1 MKGMTIRRAVQI
13 CGGELLGRGG
23 FDTELGKVVIDS
35 RAVEPGDFFVA
46 YKGER
51 ADGHDYIS
59 AAFDRGAVCCLA
71 QRVPEGETRP
81 ILLVPDVQAALEQIC
96 AEYRRDLRL
105 PVIGITGSVGKTS
118 AKEMISA
125 VLSQRLNVLK
135 TDKNLNNQ
143 IGVPMTI
150 SRIRPEHQAA
160 VVEMGI
166 SGFGEMSCLAQIA
179 RPDMAVFTLIGHA
192 HLEFLHDLDGVLKA
206 KTEMLDYMADDAP
219 VVINGDDE
227 KLRGLKCRQR
237 KISFGLGGN
246 CDVRAEKIS
255 HSPTGETLCD
265 IVWGARRIPARI
277 NAYGQHMIYAAL
289 EGAAVGMLMGLSD
302 GEIIRGIAAFETVGR
317 RAAVTDTGYMTLI
330 DDSYNA
336 NPDSV
341 KCGIDSLM
349 KMPGRHVCI
358 LGDMLELGGGSEE
371 MHYDV
376 GRYAAEKGAELVLT
390 SGALSAHTCRGAGER
405 GLHFDTRE
413 ELVQALPGLIKK
425 GDAVLVKASLGSR
438 FDRISEALKALNAET
453 QRR

>member
-1 MKGMTIRRAVQI
+1 MRGMTISRAAAVCGGRI
-13 CGGELLGRGG
+13 CGEGD
-23 FDTELGKVVIDS
+23 FNAELGSVVIDS
-35 RAVEPGDFFVA
+35 RTVEAGDFFVA

-51 ADGHDYIS
+51 VDGHDYIS

-166 SGFGEMSCLAQIA
+166 SGFGEMSVLAKIA

-192 HLEFLHDLDGVLKA
+192 HLEFLHDLDGVLRA
-206 KTEMLDYMADDAP
+206 KTEMLDFMADDAP
-219 VVINGDDE
+219 VLINGDDE
-227 KLRGLKCRQR
+227 KLRGLQCRQK
-237 KISFGLGGN
+237 KISFGLGEN
-246 CDVRAEKIS
+246 CDIRAENIRLGES
-255 HSPTGETLCD
+255 GETFCD
-265 IVWGARRIPARI
+265 IVYGERRIPVEIRASGR
-277 NAYGQHMIYAAL
+277 HMIYAAL
-289 EGAAVGMLMGLSD
+289 EGAAVGLLMGLSD
-302 GEIIRGIAAFETVGR
+302 GEIVKGVASFETVGR
-317 RAAVTDTGYMTLI
+317 RAAVCDTGFITLI

-358 LGDMLELGGGSEE
+358 LGDMLELGEGSGE
-371 MHYDV
+371 MHFDV
-376 GRYAAEKGAELVLT
+376 GRYAGEKGAELVLT
-390 SGALSAHTCRGAGER
+390 SGPLSKETCRGAGER
-405 GLHFDTRE
+405 GRHFATRE
-413 ELVQALPGLIKK
+413 ELIAALPGLIQK
-425 GDAVLVKASLGSR
+425 GDRVLVKASLGSR
-438 FDRISEALKALNAET
+438 FDQISEALKELK
-453 QRR
+453 

>member
-1 MKGMTIRRAVQI
+1 MRGMTISRAAAV
-13 CGGELLGRGG
+13 CGGRLCGEGDFGA
-23 FDTELGKVVIDS
+23 ELGSVVIDS
-35 RAVEPGDFFVA
+35 RAVSAGDFFVA

-51 ADGHDYIS
+51 VDGHDYIS
-59 AAFDRGAVCCLA
+59 AAFDRGAVCFLA

-81 ILLVPDVQAALEQIC
+81 ILLVPDVQTALEQIC

-166 SGFGEMSCLAQIA
+166 SGFGEMSVLAKIA

-192 HLEFLHDLDGVLKA
+192 HLEFLHDLDGVLRA
-206 KTEMLDYMADDAP
+206 KTEMLDFMADDAP
-219 VVINGDDE
+219 VLINGDDE
-227 KLRGLKCRQR
+227 KLRGLQCRQK
-237 KISFGLGGN
+237 KISFGLGEN
-246 CDVRAEKIS
+246 CDVRAENIRLGES
-255 HSPTGETLCD
+255 GETFCD
-265 IVWGARRIPARI
+265 IVYGERRIPVEIR
-277 NAYGQHMIYAAL
+277 AYGRHMIYAAL
-289 EGAAVGMLMGLSD
+289 EGAAVGLLMGLSD
-302 GEIIRGIAAFETVGR
+302 GEIVKGVASFETVGR
-317 RAAVTDTGYMTLI
+317 RAAVCDTGFITLI

-358 LGDMLELGGGSEE
+358 LGDMLELGEGSGE
-371 MHYDV
+371 MHFDV
-376 GRYAAEKGAELVLT
+376 GRYAGEKGAELVLT
-390 SGALSAHTCRGAGER
+390 SGPLSKETCRGAGER
-405 GLHFDTRE
+405 GRHFATRE
-413 ELVQALPGLIKK
+413 ELIAALPGLIQK
-425 GDAVLVKASLGSR
+425 GDRVLVKASLGSR
-438 FDRISEALKALNAET
+438 FDQISEALKELK
-453 QRR
+453 

>member
-1 MKGMTIRRAVQI
+1 MREMTISRAAAV
-13 CGGELLGRGG
+13 CGGRLCGEGDFGA
-23 FDTELGKVVIDS
+23 ELGSVVIDS
-35 RAVEPGDFFVA
+35 RAVSAGDFFVA

-51 ADGHDYIS
+51 VDGHDYIS

-81 ILLVPDVQAALEQIC
+81 VILVPDVQTALEQIC

-166 SGFGEMSCLAQIA
+166 SGFGEMSVLAKIA

-192 HLEFLHDLDGVLKA
+192 HLEFLHDLDGVLRA
-206 KTEMLDYMADDAP
+206 KTEMLDFMADDAP
-219 VVINGDDE
+219 VLINGDDE
-227 KLRGLKCRQR
+227 KLRGLQCRQK
-237 KISFGLGGN
+237 KISFGLGEN
-246 CDVRAEKIS
+246 CDIRAENIRLGES
-255 HSPTGETLCD
+255 GETFCD
-265 IVWGARRIPARI
+265 IVYGERRIPVEIR
-277 NAYGQHMIYAAL
+277 AYGRHMIYAAL
-289 EGAAVGMLMGLSD
+289 EGAAVGLLMGLSD
-302 GEIIRGIAAFETVGR
+302 GEIVKGVASFETVGR
-317 RAAVTDTGYMTLI
+317 RAAVCDTGFITLI

-358 LGDMLELGGGSEE
+358 LGDMLELGEGSGE
-371 MHYDV
+371 MHFDV
-376 GRYAAEKGAELVLT
+376 GRYAGEKGAELVLT
-390 SGALSAHTCRGAGER
+390 SGPLSRETCRGAGER
-405 GLHFDTRE
+405 GRHFATRE
-413 ELVQALPGLIKK
+413 ELIAALPGLIQK
-425 GDAVLVKASLGSR
+425 GDKVLVKASLGSR
-438 FDRISEALKALNAET
+438 FDQISEALKELK
-453 QRR
+453 

>member
-1 MKGMTIRRAVQI
+1 MREMTISRAAAV
-13 CGGELLGRGG
+13 CGGRLCGEGDFGA
-23 FDTELGKVVIDS
+23 ELGSVVIDS
-35 RAVEPGDFFVA
+35 RAVSAGDFFVA

-51 ADGHDYIS
+51 VDGHDYIS

-81 ILLVPDVQAALEQIC
+81 ILLVPDVQTALEQIC

-166 SGFGEMSCLAQIA
+166 SGFGEMSVLARIA

-192 HLEFLHDLDGVLKA
+192 HLEFLHDLDGVLRA
-206 KTEMLDYMADDAP
+206 KTEMLDFMADDAP
-219 VVINGDDE
+219 VLINGDDE
-227 KLRGLKCRQR
+227 KLRGLQCRQK
-237 KISFGLGGN
+237 KISFGLGEN
-246 CDVRAEKIS
+246 CDIRAENIRLGES
-255 HSPTGETLCD
+255 GETFCD
-265 IVWGARRIPARI
+265 IVYGERRIPVEIR
-277 NAYGQHMIYAAL
+277 AYGRHMIYAAL
-289 EGAAVGMLMGLSD
+289 EGAAVGLLMGLSD
-302 GEIIRGIAAFETVGR
+302 GEIVKGVASFETVGR
-317 RAAVTDTGYMTLI
+317 RAAVCDTGFITLI

-358 LGDMLELGGGSEE
+358 LGDMLELGEKSGE
-371 MHYDV
+371 MHFDV
-376 GRYAAEKGAELVLT
+376 GRYAGEKGAELVLT
-390 SGALSAHTCRGAGER
+390 SGPLSRETCRGAGER
-405 GLHFDTRE
+405 GRHFATRE
-413 ELVQALPGLIKK
+413 ELIAALPGLIQK
-425 GDAVLVKASLGSR
+425 GDRVLVKASLGSR
-438 FDRISEALKALNAET
+438 FDQISEALKELK
-453 QRR
+453 

>member
-1 MKGMTIRRAVQI
+1 MREMTISRAAAV
-13 CGGELLGRGG
+13 CGGRLCGEGDFGAERGS
-23 FDTELGKVVIDS
+23 VVIDS
-35 RAVEPGDFFVA
+35 RAVSAGDFFVA

-51 ADGHDYIS
+51 VDGHDYIS

-71 QRVPEGETRP
+71 RRVPEGETRP
-81 ILLVPDVQAALEQIC
+81 VILVPDVQAALEQIC

-166 SGFGEMSCLAQIA
+166 SGFGEMSVLAKIA

-192 HLEFLHDLDGVLKA
+192 HLEFLHDLDGVLRA
-206 KTEMLDYMADDAP
+206 KTEMLDFMADDAP
-219 VVINGDDE
+219 VLINGDDE
-227 KLRGLKCRQR
+227 KLRGLQCRQK
-237 KISFGLGGN
+237 KISFGLGEN
-246 CDVRAEKIS
+246 CDVRAENIRLGES
-255 HSPTGETLCD
+255 GETFCD
-265 IVWGARRIPARI
+265 IVYGERRIPVEIR
-277 NAYGQHMIYAAL
+277 AYGRHMIYAAL
-289 EGAAVGMLMGLSD
+289 EGAAVGLLMGLSD
-302 GEIIRGIAAFETVGR
+302 GEIVKGVASFETVGR
-317 RAAVTDTGYMTLI
+317 RAAVCDTGFITLI

-358 LGDMLELGGGSEE
+358 LGDMLELGEGSGE
-371 MHYDV
+371 MHFDV
-376 GRYAAEKGAELVLT
+376 GRYAGEKGAELVLT
-390 SGALSAHTCRGAGER
+390 SGPLSRETCRGAGER
-405 GLHFDTRE
+405 GRHFATRE
-413 ELVQALPGLIKK
+413 ELIAALPGLIQK
-425 GDAVLVKASLGSR
+425 GDRVLVKASLGSR
-438 FDRISEALKALNAET
+438 FDQISEALKELK
-453 QRR
+453 

>member
-1 MKGMTIRRAVQI
+1 MRGMTISRAAAVCGGRI
-13 CGGELLGRGG
+13 CGGGN
-23 FDTELGKVVIDS
+23 FDAELGSVVIDS
-35 RAVEPGDFFVA
+35 RAVSAGDFFVA

-51 ADGHDYIS
+51 VDGHDYIS
-59 AAFDRGAVCCLA
+59 AAFDKGAVCCLA

-81 ILLVPDVQAALEQIC
+81 LILVPDVQAALEQIC

-166 SGFGEMSCLAQIA
+166 SGFGEMSVLAQIA

-192 HLEFLHDLDGVLKA
+192 HLEFLHDLDGVLRA
-206 KTEMLDYMADDAP
+206 KTEMLDFMADDAP
-219 VVINGDDE
+219 VLINGDDE
-227 KLRGLKCRQR
+227 KLRGLQCRQK
-237 KISFGLGGN
+237 KISFGLGEN
-246 CDVRAEKIS
+246 CDVRAENITL
-255 HSPTGETLCD
+255 SPTGETRCD
-265 IVWGARRIPARI
+265 IVYGERRIPVEIR
-277 NAYGQHMIYAAL
+277 AYGRHMIYAAL
-289 EGAAVGMLMGLSD
+289 EGAAVGLLMGLD
-302 GEIIRGIAAFETVGR
+302 DEEIVKGVASFETVGR
-317 RAAVTDTGYMTLI
+317 RAAVCDTGFITLI

-358 LGDMLELGGGSEE
+358 LGDMLELGEGSGE
-371 MHYDV
+371 MHFDV
-376 GRYAAEKGAELVLT
+376 GRYAGERGAELVLT
-390 SGALSAHTCRGAGER
+390 SGPLSYETCRGAGER
-405 GLHFDTRE
+405 GRHFATRE
-413 ELVQALPGLIKK
+413 ELIAALPGLIQK
-425 GDAVLVKASLGSR
+425 GDRVLVKASLGSR
-438 FDRISEALKALNAET
+438 FDQISEALKEL
-453 QRR
+453 

>member
-1 MKGMTIRRAVQI
+1 MRGMTISRAAAV
-13 CGGELLGRGG
+13 CGGRLCGEGD
-23 FDTELGKVVIDS
+23 FSAELGSVVIDS
-35 RAVEPGDFFVA
+35 RAISAGDFFVA

-51 ADGHDYIS
+51 VDGHDYIS

-81 ILLVPDVQAALEQIC
+81 LILVPDVQAALEQIC

-166 SGFGEMSCLAQIA
+166 SGFGEMSVLAKIA

-192 HLEFLHDLDGVLKA
+192 HLEFLHDLDGVLRA
-206 KTEMLDYMADDAP
+206 KTEMLDFMADDAP
-219 VVINGDDE
+219 VLINGDDE
-227 KLRGLKCRQR
+227 KLRGLQCRQK
-237 KISFGLGGN
+237 KISFGLGEN
-246 CDVRAEKIS
+246 CDIRAENIRLGES
-255 HSPTGETLCD
+255 GETFCD
-265 IVWGARRIPARI
+265 IVYGERRIPVEIR
-277 NAYGQHMIYAAL
+277 AYGRHMIYAAL
-289 EGAAVGMLMGLSD
+289 EGAAVGLLMGLSD
-302 GEIIRGIAAFETVGR
+302 GEIVKGVASFETVGR
-317 RAAVTDTGYMTLI
+317 RAAVCDTGFITLI

-358 LGDMLELGGGSEE
+358 LGDMLELGEGSGE
-371 MHYDV
+371 MHFDV
-376 GRYAAEKGAELVLT
+376 GRYAGEKGAELVLT
-390 SGALSAHTCRGAGER
+390 SGPLSRETCRGAGER
-405 GLHFDTRE
+405 GRHFSTRE
-413 ELVQALPGLIKK
+413 ELIAALPGLIQK
-425 GDAVLVKASLGSR
+425 GDRVLVKASLGSR
-438 FDRISEALKALNAET
+438 FDQISEALKELK
-453 QRR
+453 

>member
-1 MKGMTIRRAVQI
+1 MRGMTISRAAMV
-13 CGGELLGRGG
+13 CGGRLCGG
-23 FDTELGKVVIDS
+23 GDFGAELGSVVIDS
-35 RAVEPGDFFVA
+35 RAVSAGDFFVA

-51 ADGHDYIS
+51 VDGHDYIS
-59 AAFDRGAVCCLA
+59 AAFDKGAVCCLA

-81 ILLVPDVQAALEQIC
+81 LILVPDVQTALEQIC

-166 SGFGEMSCLAQIA
+166 SGFGEMSVLAQIA

-192 HLEFLHDLDGVLKA
+192 HLEFLHDLDGVLRA
-206 KTEMLDYMADDAP
+206 KTEMLDFMADDAP
-219 VVINGDDE
+219 VLINGDDE
-227 KLRGLKCRQR
+227 KLRGLQCRQK
-237 KISFGLGGN
+237 KISFGLGEN
-246 CDVRAEKIS
+246 CDVRAENITLGPK
-255 HSPTGETLCD
+255 GETLCD
-265 IVWGARRIPARI
+265 IVYGQRRIPVDI
-277 NAYGQHMIYAAL
+277 KAYGRHMIYAAL
-289 EGAAVGMLMGLSD
+289 EGAAVGLLMGLSD
-302 GEIIRGIAAFETVGR
+302 EEIVRGVATFETVGR
-317 RAAVTDTGYMTLI
+317 RAAVCDTGFITLI

-358 LGDMLELGGGSEE
+358 LGDMLELGEGSGE
-371 MHYDV
+371 MHFDV
-376 GRYAAEKGAELVLT
+376 GRYAGERGAELVLT
-390 SGALSAHTCRGAGER
+390 SGPLSYETCRGAGER
-405 GLHFDTRE
+405 GRHFATRE
-413 ELVQALPGLIKK
+413 ELIAALPGLIQK
-425 GDAVLVKASLGSR
+425 GDRVLVKASLGSR
-438 FDRISEALKALNAET
+438 FDQISEALKELK
-453 QRR
+453 

>member
-125 VLSQRLNVLK
+125 VLSQRMNILK

-143 IGVPMTI
+143 IGVPMTV